1 MSTTQRVNAGEYKL
15 SGKDKL
21 SWRNR
26 LKLCWQVLCWGKCD
40 SRDYKTI
47 REEEAWERCEQMR
60 KELDS
65 CVRERKPF
73 PYKHQCDEQ

>member
-1 MSTTQRVNAGEYKL
+1 M

-26 LKLCWQVLCWGKCD
+26 VKLCWEVFCFGKYD
-40 SRDYKTI
+40 PRDYKTI

-65 CVRERKPF
+65 GNRRRGEF
-73 PYKHQCDEQ
+73 PYADPMDEQ